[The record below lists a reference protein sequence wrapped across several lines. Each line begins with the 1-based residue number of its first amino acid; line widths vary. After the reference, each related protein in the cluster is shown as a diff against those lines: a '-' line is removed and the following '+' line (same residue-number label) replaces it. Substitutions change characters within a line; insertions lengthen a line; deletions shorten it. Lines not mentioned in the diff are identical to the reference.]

1 MRQRG
6 DQVGARAILIA
17 DVGHVLQNQQRA
29 ERLADGVMKRHR
41 LQHVRMIAA
50 ANVKID
56 FGAMA
61 VGPRCPGP
69 LQRAQRV
76 ANAQVVRM
84 VAAEIVERT
93 AERVLQIDA
102 EDQRRDLIYVR
113 DDSVA
118 VDQHDAVFEALD
130 DRLGL
135 ALFVN
140 QALDVELVV
149 LLEALGHLV
158 EFARDRFELGQ
169 RLRAEPHLRFALT
182 DSAQTLGELCQR
194 L

>member
-1 MRQRG
+1 M
-6 DQVGARAILIA
+6 
-17 DVGHVLQNQQRA
+17 
-29 ERLADGVMKRHR
+29 MKRNR
-41 LQHVRMIAA
+41 LEHVRMIAA

-56 FGAMA
+56 FSAMA
-61 VGPRCPGP
+61 LRPGP
-69 LQRAQRV
+69 LQCAQRV
-76 ANAQVVRM
+76 ANPQVMRM
-84 VAAEIVERT
+84 VAAEVVERT

-102 EDQRRDLIYVR
+102 QDERRDLIDVR
-113 DDSVA
+113 DDSIA

-158 EFARDRFELGQ
+158 EFTRDRFELGQ
-169 RLRAEPHLRFALT
+169 RLGTEADLRLALT
-182 DSAQTLGELCQR
+182 DPAQALGELCQW